1 MKPSLSLRYEGQGR
15 FLFLQENQAG
25 GATKMLAQMR
35 DDIRAVF
42 ERDPAARSTLEV
54 VMTYAGLHAIWGH
67 RIAHKLWKAEWC
79 TLARVVSQMS
89 RFFTGIEIHP
99 GARIGRGLFI
109 DHGSGVVIGE
119 TCEIGDNVTI
129 YQGVTL
135 GGTGKEKGKRHPTVG
150 NDVIIATGAKVLGS
164 FKIGDNSKIGAGA
177 VVLQEVPPNST
188 VVGIKARIVIQDGK
202 RVKNDLDHVNMPDPV
217 ADTIRLMQK
226 EIDQL
231 RAELEHLREDKK
243 NNGHSTD

>member
-1 MKPSLSLRYEGQGR
+1 M
-15 FLFLQENQAG
+15 F
-25 GATKMLAQMR
+25 AQLR
-35 DDIRAVF
+35 DDIQVVF

-54 VMTYAGLHAIWGH
+54 VMTYSGLHAIWGH
-67 RIAHKLWKAEWC
+67 RIAHKLWKAQWC
-79 TLARVVSQMS
+79 TLARAVSQVF

-99 GARIGRGLFI
+99 GATIGRGLFI
-109 DHGSGVVIGE
+109 DHGMGVVIGE

-202 RVKNDLDHVNMPDPV
+202 RIKCDLDHVNLPDPV
-217 ADTIRLMQK
+217 ADTIRQMQR
-226 EIDQL
+226 EIDHL
-231 RAELEHLREDKK
+231 RKELEHLREDKK
-243 NNGHSTD
+243 THEHSID